1 MPCADLLIIGGGSSG
16 AALAYEAVRRGLK
29 VTLLEAE
36 DPAVGTSS
44 RSTKLLHGGVRYLEL
59 AVKKADPAQFK
70 LVREALVERGH
81 WIRQAPF
88 LAHTLNLVLP
98 TEGLIERSYYRLGL
112 GFYDLMAG
120 SAGLGPTSSLN
131 AEGVQRTFPGLDRRF
146 NGGVRYSDGQFNDA
160 RLNLL
165 LLLTAARAGLEVVRD
180 CRVVGFERTDG
191 HLSAAISEAPGGE
204 QQRWPARVIVNATG
218 IAADQLRLLADPD
231 AEARLLVSRGTHLVL
246 KSNLCAG
253 GDGLL
258 IPRTSDGRV
267 LFLLPFF
274 GRTLLGTTDIP
285 CPAAEATVVS
295 DQERS
300 YLLDHLARWFPD
312 GSAGEVGSAWAGG
325 RPLIRAAGSS
335 ASSSRLV
342 REHEV
347 EQLPSGLIS
356 LLGGKWTTCRVL
368 ALDALQLVLERLGGA
383 EPVAQPLPLLGSAA
397 DCDQTVP
404 QLQALRP
411 RLLEQLPD
419 HAQQAAQVDHL
430 IASYGLRAEEVIHH
444 AQQPGELEPLSE
456 VVPICRAEWRFNI
469 AQEWA
474 TTSSDLLSR
483 RSRLALL
490 DQQETARLSS
500 MASELL
506 LESGSTSPIN
516 HQQ

>member
-112 GFYDLMAG
+112 GFYDLLAG
-120 SAGLGPTSSLN
+120 SAGLGATSSLN
-131 AEGVQRTFPGLDRRF
+131 AEGVQRAFPGLDRRF

-165 LLLTAARAGLEVVRD
+165 LLLTAAQAGLEVVRD
-180 CRVVGFERTDG
+180 CRVVGFERTNG
-191 HLSAAISEAPGGE
+191 RLSAAISEGPGGE

-246 KSNLCAG
+246 RGNLCAG

-258 IPRTSDGRV
+258 IPRTSDGR
-267 LFLLPFF
+267 
-274 GRTLLGTTDIP
+274 T
-285 CPAAEATVVS
+285 
-295 DQERS
+295 
-300 YLLDHLARWFPD
+300 
-312 GSAGEVGSAWAGG
+312 
-325 RPLIRAAGSS
+325 
-335 ASSSRLV
+335 
-342 REHEV
+342 
-347 EQLPSGLIS
+347 
-356 LLGGKWTTCRVL
+356 
-368 ALDALQLVLERLGGA
+368 
-383 EPVAQPLPLLGSAA
+383 
-397 DCDQTVP
+397 
-404 QLQALRP
+404 
-411 RLLEQLPD
+411 
-419 HAQQAAQVDHL
+419 
-430 IASYGLRAEEVIHH
+430 
-444 AQQPGELEPLSE
+444 
-456 VVPICRAEWRFNI
+456 
-469 AQEWA
+469 
-474 TTSSDLLSR
+474 
-483 RSRLALL
+483 
-490 DQQETARLSS
+490 
-500 MASELL
+500 
-506 LESGSTSPIN
+506 
-516 HQQ
+516 